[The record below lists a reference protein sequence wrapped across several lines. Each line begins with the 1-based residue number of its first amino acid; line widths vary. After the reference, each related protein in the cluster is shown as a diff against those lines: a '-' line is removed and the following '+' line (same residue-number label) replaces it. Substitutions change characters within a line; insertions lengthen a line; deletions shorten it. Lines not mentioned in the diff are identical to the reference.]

1 MKVNVTLRLFESAK
15 SLTKAFIELKLDNT
29 LIVKGLTLVE
39 GKKGLFLS
47 YPASKGKDGKYYNTV
62 YSLDKDWSKKLEDTC
77 IKKYKELKKADDT
90 TGEEDDFT

>member
-15 SLTKAFIELKLDNT
+15 STTKAFIELKLDNT

-90 TGEEDDFT
+90 TGEEDDFS

>member
-15 SLTKAFIELKLDNT
+15 SSTKAFIELKLDNT

-90 TGEEDDFT
+90 TEEDDFT

>member
-1 MKVNVTLRLFESAK
+1 MKTNVTLRLFESAK
-15 SLTKAFIELKLDNT
+15 SSTKAFIDLKLDNA
-29 LIVKGLTLVE
+29 LIVKGLSLVE

-47 YPASKGKDGKYYNTV
+47 YPASKGKDGKYYNSV

-90 TGEEDDFT
+90 TGEGDDFS